1 MKKLRISIILLI
13 LLGLNQVK
21 AQTTVKSL
29 DASTISQI
37 PLNRFFIY
45 SADSNLNSNQSF
57 ACVKTNVDI
66 ETLGKLLDNYHGVEA
81 KNSADEFGVPT
92 KIWEAVARPVRHK
105 KLHDVE
111 MKIYRQEDYYLLTF
125 TTSTKSLKTSSQN
138 KQSFQR
144 GVTLQEVDYLQT
156 NLNHLLFNSPLQS
169 AFYYG
174 SNTNHFYLSVEEQ
187 RQMKLS
193 DIFLIYQLSEQQKD
207 ESNEVYHLAKHTL
220 HGDSVKSE
228 MASVL
233 GYPDYDFDLK
243 HLTKEVKYSSHETY
257 TFINSMLSKYTSSG
271 TPFSRFYSINRFSDT
286 LSMTYRP
293 AYIAPWSHV
302 DSYTSLNYFNKDHQ
316 LDYQV
321 SFVMDTTIDFLA
333 HSQLLPLHNTLSR
346 TSSRADTLNYV
357 YGEHGQLLYI
367 NPTSFQMARH
377 CQERNYPIQQ
387 IERPAPDLQKSYGFY
402 QLYVGDVKMEAYF
415 NNYLGYTPNSIFL
428 ELYKYGAFIFK
439 MDPIGGKY
447 YMDETLILE

>member
-1 MKKLRISIILLI
+1 MNKLRIFIILLVLI
-13 LLGLNQVK
+13 GLNQVK

-45 SADSNLNSNQSF
+45 SADSNLSLNQSY
-57 ACVKTNVDI
+57 ACVKTNVDV
-66 ETLGKLLDNYHGVEA
+66 ETFVKLLDKYHGVEA
-81 KNSADEFGVPT
+81 KNSADESGVPT
-92 KIWEAVARPVRHK
+92 KIWEAAARPVRHK
-105 KLHDVE
+105 QLHDVE
-111 MKIYRQEDYYLLTF
+111 MKIYHHEDYYLLTF

-144 GVTLQEVDYLQT
+144 GVTPQEIDYLQT

-169 AFYYG
+169 AFNYG
-174 SNTNHFYLSVEEQ
+174 SNANHFYLSVEEQ

-193 DIFLIYQLSEQQKD
+193 DIFLIYQLYEQQKD

-220 HGDSVKSE
+220 HEDSVRSE

-233 GYPDYDFDLK
+233 GNTNYDFDLK

-257 TFINSMLSKYTSSG
+257 TLINSMLSKYTSSG

-286 LSMTYRP
+286 LTMTYRP
-293 AYIAPWSHV
+293 AYIAAWSHA

-333 HSQLLPLHNTLSR
+333 HSPLLPLHNTLSR
-346 TSSRADTLNYV
+346 TSSRADTLNHV

-367 NPTSFQMARH
+367 RH
-377 CQERNYPIQQ
+377 TLHKMLKSGNTLYPPLQDVT
-387 IERPAPDLQKSYGFY
+387 RPAPDLQKACSFY
-402 QLYVGDVKMEAYF
+402 QLYVGEEKMEAYF

-428 ELYKYGAFIFK
+428 ELYKYGTFIFK
-439 MDPIGGKY
+439 MDPLSGKY